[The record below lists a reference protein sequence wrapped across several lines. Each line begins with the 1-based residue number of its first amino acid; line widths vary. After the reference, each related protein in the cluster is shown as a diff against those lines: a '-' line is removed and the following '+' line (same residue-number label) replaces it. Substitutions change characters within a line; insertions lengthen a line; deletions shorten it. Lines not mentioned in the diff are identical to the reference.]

1 LADNNALYEWVKIC
15 AQLEDWVRMA
25 GGVASRDPITNLE
38 RWLVLR
44 MAERDRADDWHIR
57 ALHGWKFL
65 ILKMLDKPHS
75 FTLIGAC
82 PVCKATE
89 WGNMI
94 DGGGMRV
101 LKVEYVFDEHEHPK
115 DVNALCQACRI
126 VWEGIGAVE
135 ELADELVG
143 EQA

>member
-1 LADNNALYEWVKIC
+1 
-15 AQLEDWVRMA
+15 MA
-25 GGVASRDPITNLE
+25 GGAATHDPIRNLE

-135 ELADELVG
+135 ELAEEITG
-143 EQA
+143 